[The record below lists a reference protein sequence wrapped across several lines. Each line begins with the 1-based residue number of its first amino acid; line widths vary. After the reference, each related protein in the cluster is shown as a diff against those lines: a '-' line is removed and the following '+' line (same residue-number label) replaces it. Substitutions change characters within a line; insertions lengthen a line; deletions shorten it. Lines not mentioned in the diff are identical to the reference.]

1 MAQPSPFQTIL
12 YEKDE
17 GLVWITLNRPHVLNA
32 INLQMRDELWEALLA
47 ARDDPEVEV
56 VLLRGAGERAFC
68 AGADIADFGT
78 AHSYVEAR
86 RARFQRDIW
95 ALMEAFPKP
104 TIACL
109 HGWCL
114 GAGLE
119 LPLFCDLRIASEDAR
134 LGLPEVNLG
143 YIPSAGGTQTLPRTA
158 PRVSALHMILTGD
171 PIPAREA
178 LRLGIV
184 HMVVPRQS
192 LFSQAEALARSLL
205 GKGQALSLLKQALRR
220 GLDMPLPQA
229 LAWEER
235 LVLRLLGAHGL
246 QAALARLRAPGQA

>member
-1 MAQPSPFQTIL
+1 
-12 YEKDE
+12 
-17 GLVWITLNRPHVLNA
+17 
-32 INLQMRDELWEALLA
+32 
-47 ARDDPEVEV
+47 
-56 VLLRGAGERAFC
+56 
-68 AGADIADFGT
+68 
-78 AHSYVEAR
+78 
-86 RARFQRDIW
+86 
-95 ALMEAFPKP
+95 
-104 TIACL
+104 
-109 HGWCL
+109 
-114 GAGLE
+114 
-119 LPLFCDLRIASEDAR
+119 
-134 LGLPEVNLG
+134 
-143 YIPSAGGTQTLPRTA
+143 
-158 PRVSALHMILTGD
+158 MILTGD

-246 QAALARLRAPGQA
+246 QGALARLRAPGQA